1 MPLTVKGGQKTDLTK
16 NHPGLAEVMVALG
29 WETDA
34 VAIEIDAAAFM
45 LQGNGQC
52 RGDEDFIF
60 YGNPTGRGGAVT
72 VETVRVPDKACIKI
86 NLPAVP
92 ADVAKIAFTLTIYEG
107 PQRGHTFGQVP
118 GAYIRVAD
126 TGNHELIKF
135 NMDGGFSAETAIV
148 VAELYRHQGQWKFNP
163 VAMGYHGG
171 LAALCG
177 SFGIEVA
184 DQPDSQTAN
193 PKPNQPAQPHN
204 QPVVQPA
211 GQPAGAPLNLAART
225 TPKQPVNQPGYGGST
240 NPAAP
245 GSQASKPSGQRI
257 NLSKIELKKKGDK
270 INLEKKANNKLGEIL
285 VNLNWNQQ
293 KQPKQSTGLLGSLFG
308 GGGGGVDLDL
318 GCLIDM
324 KNGQKSVIQALGK
337 AFGSYHSFP
346 YIALDGDDRTGAVA
360 GGENLR
366 INGDHIADFNRIL
379 VFAYIYEGVPNW
391 AQADGVVTI
400 KQPGGPDIEV
410 RLDEHDKR
418 KIMCA
423 IALIENVNNETL
435 SVERQVRYFSGHREM
450 DSAYNWGLRWKA
462 DSK

>member
-1 MPLTVKGGQKTDLTK
+1 MSLTVKRGQKTDLTK
-16 NHPGLAEVMVALG
+16 NNPGLAEVMVALG
-29 WETDA
+29 WETGTA
-34 VAIEIDAAAFM
+34 AIEIDAAAFM
-45 LQGNGQC
+45 LQSNGKC

-72 VETVRVPDKACIKI
+72 VETARVPDQACIKV

-118 GAYIRVAD
+118 GAYIRVTG
-126 TGNHELIKF
+126 TGNQELIRF

-148 VAELYRHQGQWKFNP
+148 VAELYRHQGEWKFNP

-184 DQPDSQTAN
+184 DQQDSQ
-193 PKPNQPAQPHN
+193 PPGSISSQPAQPSGRPA
-204 QPVVQPA
+204 QPSGSPS
-211 GQPAGAPLNLAART
+211 GAPLNLSART
-225 TPKQPVNQPGYGGST
+225 ASKQPAPKSGQIGTVT
-240 NPAAP
+240 PAASEFKA
-245 GSQASKPSGQRI
+245 GKPSGQRI

-270 INLEKKANNKLGEIL
+270 INLEKRANNKLGEIL
-285 VNLNWNQQ
+285 VNLNWSQQ
-293 KQPKQSTGLLGSLFG
+293 KPKQSGGLLGSLFG

-318 GCLIDM
+318 GCLIHM
-324 KNGQKSVIQALGK
+324 KNGQKGVIQALGK
-337 AFGSYHSFP
+337 SFGSYHSFP
-346 YIALDGDDRTGAVA
+346 YVSLDGDDRTGAVA

-366 INGDHIADFNRIL
+366 INGDHIADFKRIL

-423 IALIENVNNETL
+423 IALIENVNDETF

-462 DSK
+462 GRK